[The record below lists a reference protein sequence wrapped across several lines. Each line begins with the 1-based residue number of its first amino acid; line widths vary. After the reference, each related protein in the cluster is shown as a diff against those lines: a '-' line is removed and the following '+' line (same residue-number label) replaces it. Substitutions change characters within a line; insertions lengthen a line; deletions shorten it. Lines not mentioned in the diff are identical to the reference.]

1 MAELA
6 RPYRHFPAYGVGY
19 SDTVTTLK
27 IVPAETIDITW
38 TFNVGNNGSQ
48 PRWGDQYFL
57 LSQNMGSVQ
66 RKLVEYAPG
75 EGIVYDG
82 FEEEFGVS
90 SQALMPWGE
99 KVIPSAPVT
108 VGKEPEITVYD
119 LPIHYGL
126 PKSYMLKI
134 PGPLAG
140 MTAQGGGLNR
150 PLSDWWQEVAR
161 REAFSYLNLEFGYYQ
176 LDKDKNLES
185 QILPK
190 ADLPKS
196 WPLGPVWPSD
206 QPTHKFQNLIKVVW
220 EEDR

>member
-1 MAELA
+1 MAKLTS
-6 RPYRHFPAYGVGY
+6 PYRHFPAYGVGY

-38 TFNVGNNGSQ
+38 TFNIGNNGSQ
-48 PRWGDQYFL
+48 ARYGDQYFL
-57 LSQNMGSVQ
+57 LSQNLGSRVN
-66 RKLVEYAPG
+66 RKLVEYEPG
-75 EGIVYDG
+75 GDKVYDF

-90 SQALMPWGE
+90 SQ
-99 KVIPSAPVT
+99 VTPSYPVA
-108 VGKEPEITVYD
+108 VGPEPTITVYD
-119 LPIHYGL
+119 LPVHYGV
-126 PKSYMLKI
+126 PKSYMLRL

-150 PLSDWWQEVAR
+150 PLSDWWQEQSSQSAR
-161 REAFSYLNLEFGYYQ
+161 QYFSLEFGYYQ

-190 ADLPKS
+190 ADLPRP
-196 WPLGPVWPSD
+196 WQVLAGD
-206 QPTHKFQNLIKVVW
+206 QPTHMFQNLIQVLW